1 MMIIVLTLVMIF
13 EMMKM
18 MLVGWEGMK
27 EEDGQDIPFNNQNLK
42 DMMEDSYWL
51 KAVSSSY
58 TASLIDENVSIGTKV
73 LGGDQAAKL
82 FIFEDDSS
90 FGNTGI
96 HIENAKSDDAAVIVL
111 EGARTSTNDTAQ
123 VVFRNS
129 GDNVCLLYTSDAA
142 DE

>member
-1 MMIIVLTLVMIF
+1 MAFVRKKNKTFKWPVVVREPSENDAGVFEESEFIAVFKRLKVSEYQKAVEEKTEF

-58 TASLIDENVSIGTKV
+58 TASLIDEKV
-73 LGGDQAAKL
+73 K
-82 FIFEDDSS
+82 
-90 FGNTGI
+90 N
-96 HIENAKSDDAAVIVL
+96 
-111 EGARTSTNDTAQ
+111 
-123 VVFRNS
+123 
-129 GDNVCLLYTSDAA
+129 
-142 DE
+142 